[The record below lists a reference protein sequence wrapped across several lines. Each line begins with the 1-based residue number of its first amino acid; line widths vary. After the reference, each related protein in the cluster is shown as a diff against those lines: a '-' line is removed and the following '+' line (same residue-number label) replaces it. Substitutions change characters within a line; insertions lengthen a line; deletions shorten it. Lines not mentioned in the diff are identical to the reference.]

1 MFKKLFSNYS
11 FSFSYYI
18 LVIENMETT
27 LDAIHDFDDSE
38 RPKNIFRE
46 EPTTDSCIEISS
58 MQFQYY
64 GKHRLILYHV
74 LPDYALIQRKQQQL
88 LKSF

>member
-38 RPKNIFRE
+38 RLKNIFRE
-46 EPTTDSCIEISS
+46 EPT
-58 MQFQYY
+58 
-64 GKHRLILYHV
+64 
-74 LPDYALIQRKQQQL
+74 
-88 LKSF
+88 